1 MIFFMF
7 NGSGNIEVIIIEV
20 FKLNGP
26 FDEEE
31 FGSRLSLSRVR
42 RLIADLYTGLSPPF
56 ASPLSAFNFPPNESP
71 RQDCHRRNI
80 PDGRQQQR

>member
-26 FDEEE
+26 FDEEA
-31 FGSRLSLSRVR
+31 FGSRLSLELDDSSPICIRAF
-42 RLIADLYTGLSPPF
+42 RLP
-56 ASPLSAFNFPPNESP
+56 AFRLQFPAE
-71 RQDCHRRNI
+71 
-80 PDGRQQQR
+80 